1 MADAVTNFAALS
13 NDAPNVYI
21 ARETYRLA
29 ERNLRIGKYAK
40 MHQVPQRMGKTLRI
54 VRYKRVA
61 LPTATL
67 TEGTPPDAVALATEN
82 VDVTLEQWGIV
93 VLLTDVA
100 EITTTH
106 PALQI
111 AIDRTAL
118 AMAEVL
124 EREMGNMLMAG
135 TQVVFGGTTA
145 AANRAALVKTA
156 AGGFVAT
163 GTIIGTSVSLR
174 NLGAAEWD
182 GALFGGVMPPQVEG
196 DVIAGDATFK
206 DASNFANVRKL
217 EYGEIGIWM
226 GVRWARGNFLPAFRG
241 QGIPIAGVAATG
253 TLDAGTEVPHI
264 EAVATGG
271 ALPATTNYK
280 FAVVFRDKTT
290 NFERHITQTSANIAS
305 GAGVNVNSFVVRV
318 TAGTLTNYVYDV
330 YMTTTAAA
338 GAGSLF
344 LIKSA
349 QTAASVTITTAPA
362 GTEATLT
369 SAPAATI
376 EVFVSWVFGKEAFGR
391 VELNGMSLQSYITP
405 AGASY
410 SNPLAQGRKIGSK
423 IMWKS
428 FIIDNNFFA
437 RIESTS
443 AYSAG
448 FPTG

>member
-1 MADAVTNFAALS
+1 MADAVTNFSALS

-29 ERNLRIGKYAK
+29 ERHLRIGKYAK
-40 MHQVPQRMGKTLRI
+40 LHQVPQRMGKTLRI
-54 VRYKRVA
+54 VRYKRLNSPLA
-61 LPTATL
+61 AL
-67 TEGTPPDAVALATEN
+67 TEGVPPDAVALATEN

-124 EREMGNMLMAG
+124 EREQANMLMAG
-135 TQVVFGGTTA
+135 TQVFFGGTTP

-156 AGGFVAT
+156 AGGFVYT
-163 GTIIGTSVSLR
+163 GTILATTVALR
-174 NLGAAEWD
+174 NLGAAEDD
-182 GALFGGVMPPQVEG
+182 GGLYNGVMPPQVEG
-196 DVIAGDATFK
+196 DVLSGDQTFK

-217 EYGEIGIWM
+217 EFGEIGIWM
-226 GVRWARGNFLPAFRG
+226 GTRWARGNYLPIFRG
-241 QGIPIAGVAATG
+241 QATPDAAAASG
-253 TLDAGTEVPHI
+253 TLAAGTEKVQ
-264 EAVATGG
+264 VVNTTTGG
-271 ALPATTNYK
+271 TIGNTLNFK
-280 FAVVFRDKTT
+280 FAVVFRDKVSGY
-290 NFERHITQTSANIAS
+290 ERHITQTSANIAS
-305 GAGVNVNSFVVRV
+305 GATSTNKFNIVV
-318 TAGTLTNYVYDV
+318 TADAVVNYNYDV
-330 YMTTTAAA
+330 YMTVAG

-344 LIKSA
+344 RVLSNQSTTTSA
-349 QTAASVTITTAPA
+349 DITAVPT
-362 GTEATLT
+362 GTEPTLT
-369 SAPAATI
+369 AAPAAGV
-376 EVFVSWVFGKEAFGR
+376 EVFVSWVFGKDSFGR

-405 AGASY
+405 PGASY

-443 AYSAG
+443 AFSAG
-448 FPTG
+448 LPS